1 MLDFLTSGVGGVL
14 SGLLGTGLQKVMEYK
29 TEKLKA
35 QSELDK
41 RKLDIEL
48 MQAEAA
54 SRIKVAE
61 IDGNARIESADAEAF
76 SASFNL
82 EPKIY
87 SEGTQKTPAQVWL
100 LLLLDV
106 FRGSIRPMLTTYLV
120 VLTTLLYFKTAAL
133 LTHEI
138 ILPGMAY
145 ELVQE
150 IINTVL
156 YLTVT
161 VITWWFGVRG
171 NRPPKK

>member
-1 MLDFLTSGVGGVL
+1 MLDLLTSGIGGVL
-14 SGLLGTGLQKVMEYK
+14 TGLLGTALQKVMDYK

-35 QSELDK
+35 QNELDK
-41 RKLDIEL
+41 RKLDIEM
-48 MQAEAA
+48 MQAEWAA
-54 SRIKVAE
+54 RVKVSETEA
-61 IDGNARIESADAEAF
+61 NAKMEAADAEAF
-76 SASFNL
+76 AASYNL

-87 SEGTQKTPAQVWL
+87 SEGSSKTPAQVWL

-120 VLTTLLYFKTAAL
+120 VLTTLLYFKSAAL
-133 LTHEI
+133 LSHEI

-150 IINTVL
+150 IIGTVL

-161 VITWWFGVRG
+161 VCTWWFGVRG
-171 NRPPKK
+171 NRPKK